1 MKATHLVKD
10 SFNVVVGYLVD
21 NVFYTDDYLK
31 QNIDFVD
38 NLGIDNAG
46 RICFDKVLP
55 SLSYTEAVTRKAY
68 QDIVLRN
75 PFTRDIQVDL
85 EEWKQ
90 EKNHGV
96 LQLEG
101 SRQIGKT
108 TELLKFAYKNY
119 EYVLYVNLASDEY
132 GFEEVIQN
140 GCRLMEFEKYCR
152 RAGLPHFR
160 NNRQTVVILDEIQV
174 SVQAYNAIRSIAAS
188 VDCDL
193 VVTGS
198 YLGQTIKNGYFLPA
212 GTVTYMKMYPLSFAE
227 FCRIYDRDSL
237 LEQIDLYGGSAQ
249 SAYDSLFA
257 LYDLYRHIGG
267 YPAVIKKYMDTQN
280 KEACY
285 QMIADLLNTFE
296 KESRNYFQA
305 SKETVIFKSVYREAM
320 IELCRERKGSGS
332 KLVELVTTIVK
343 SSEKLLVSRDEI
355 SNAIMWLIYSGIIG
369 ECGCYVDG
377 ELLEYRPARRLYY
390 MDCGIAGYLGAE
402 TGMERGTI
410 EGILTETFVYAELH
424 RLYTARYMKKKVK
437 GDTPSFS
444 ILGPNELDFL
454 VFDKENKSYGIEVKT
469 TDGAPKSLRVYRD
482 KKLLDRAIVAKRT
495 NGGQDGGI
503 DTIPVFAVGSRFPY
517 DV

>member
-46 RICFDKVLP
+46 RICFDKALP
-55 SLSYTEAVTRKAY
+55 SLSYAEAVTRKAY

-227 FCRIYDRDSL
+227 FAESMTGTACWNRLICTAAVHSL
-237 LEQIDLYGGSAQ
+237 HMTRCLHCMICIDIS
-249 SAYDSLFA
+249 
-257 LYDLYRHIGG
+257 
-267 YPAVIKKYMDTQN
+267 AVIP
-280 KEACY
+280 
-285 QMIADLLNTFE
+285 
-296 KESRNYFQA
+296 R
-305 SKETVIFKSVYREAM
+305 
-320 IELCRERKGSGS
+320 
-332 KLVELVTTIVK
+332 
-343 SSEKLLVSRDEI
+343 
-355 SNAIMWLIYSGIIG
+355 
-369 ECGCYVDG
+369 
-377 ELLEYRPARRLYY
+377 
-390 MDCGIAGYLGAE
+390 
-402 TGMERGTI
+402 
-410 EGILTETFVYAELH
+410 
-424 RLYTARYMKKKVK
+424 
-437 GDTPSFS
+437 
-444 ILGPNELDFL
+444 
-454 VFDKENKSYGIEVKT
+454 
-469 TDGAPKSLRVYRD
+469 
-482 KKLLDRAIVAKRT
+482 
-495 NGGQDGGI
+495 
-503 DTIPVFAVGSRFPY
+503 
-517 DV
+517 